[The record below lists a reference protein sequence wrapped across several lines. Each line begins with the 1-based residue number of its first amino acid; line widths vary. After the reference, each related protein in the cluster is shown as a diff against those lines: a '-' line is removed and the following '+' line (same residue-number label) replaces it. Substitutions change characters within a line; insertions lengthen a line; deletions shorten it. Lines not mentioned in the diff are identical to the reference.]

1 MADPGLAQGLK
12 TLGPHQDDLVRRL
25 AAATRAAALYSA
37 EHPLLRR
44 GVDALAQLCQAAH
57 QATDP
62 IVVGFIGD
70 DVIVNGQRLTK
81 SGASL
86 AGFAREFRD
95 REIEKITIARGVTR
109 DELLTFVLELADRR
123 SPAPLTTRMERKGIR
138 RITIGRISLEE
149 PEAGSIGV
157 AAARKVY
164 GTAVET
170 AETLWETAKAGEQ
183 PDPNAARKII
193 DSLARAVSQDRTS
206 LMALTAIK
214 RYDNYTFTHM
224 VNVSVIAM
232 AQARALSLDGPLLRE
247 FGFAALMHDIGKVNT
262 PLEVLNKPDR
272 LTPEEFDIMKQH
284 VVDGAHILR
293 KTPEMPALAPVVAFE
308 HHLRQDLSG
317 YPEDIGH
324 RELNLC
330 TQIVSIAD
338 VYDALRSNRVY
349 RQGLPS
355 DRIKAIMTQKDSPAF
370 NGRLL
375 RRFINLMGIFPVG
388 TLVRLSSGE
397 IAVVT
402 HEHPTDPFRPQVKLV
417 KDAQGG
423 EVEQPPLINTWET
436 DSRGQF
442 RYAVDEALDPESV
455 GIDPLAHL

>member
-1 MADPGLAQGLK
+1 MADPRQE
-12 TLGPHQDDLVRRL
+12 DLVRRL
-25 AAATRAAALYSA
+25 AAATRAAALYSSD
-37 EHPLLRR
+37 HPLLRR
-44 GVDALAQLCQAAH
+44 GVEALAQLCQAAH
-57 QATDP
+57 QTVDP

-70 DVIVNGQRLTK
+70 EVVINGQRLTK

-95 REIEKITIARGVTR
+95 REIEKISIGRGVSR
-109 DELLTFVLELADRR
+109 DELLAFVLELAERR
-123 SPAPLTTRMERKGIR
+123 SPLPLQARLDQKGVR
-138 RITIGRISLEE
+138 RITIGRINLEQQDDS
-149 PEAGSIGV
+149 SIGI
-157 AAARKVY
+157 AAARRVY

-170 AETLWETAKAGEQ
+170 AESLWQSAKAGEQ

-193 DSLARAVSQDRTS
+193 DSMAKLVSQDRTS

-232 AQARALSLDGPLLRE
+232 AQARALNLEGPLLRE

-262 PLEVLNKPDR
+262 PLEVLNKPDK
-272 LTPEEFDIMKQH
+272 LTREEFDIMKQH

-293 KTPEMPALAPVVAFE
+293 RTPEMPALAPVVAFE

-317 YPEDIGH
+317 YPENVGH

-370 NGRLL
+370 NGKLL

-388 TLVRLSSGE
+388 TLVRLTSGE
-397 IAVVT
+397 VAVVT
-402 HEHPTDPFRPQVKLV
+402 HEHPSDPFRPQVKMV
-417 KDAQGG
+417 QDADGHRI
-423 EVEQPPLINTWET
+423 EDPPLINTWET
-436 DSRGQF
+436 DGKGEF
-442 RYAVDEALDPESV
+442 RHAVEEALDPDSV
-455 GIDPLAHL
+455 EIDPLAHL

>member
-1 MADPGLAQGLK
+1 MADIQA
-12 TLGPHQDDLVRRL
+12 HEELVRRL

-37 EHPLLRR
+37 AHPLLRR
-44 GVDALAQLCQAAH
+44 GVDALTQLCQVAH
-57 QATDP
+57 QTSEAL
-62 IVVGFIGD
+62 VVGFIGD
-70 DVIVNGQRLTK
+70 EVVVNGQRLMK

-95 REIEKITIARGVTR
+95 REIEKVTIARGVTR
-109 DELLTFVLELADRR
+109 DELMAFVLELADRR
-123 SPAPLTTRMERKGIR
+123 SPIPLTARLDQKGVR
-138 RITIGRISLEE
+138 RITIGRINIEQDDDSSV
-149 PEAGSIGV
+149 GI
-157 AAARKVY
+157 AAARRVY

-170 AETLWETAKAGEQ
+170 AETLWQAAKAGDQ
-183 PDPNAARKII
+183 PDPNAAKKII
-193 DSLARAVSQDRTS
+193 DSLANIVTQDRTS

-232 AQARALSLDGPLLRE
+232 AQARALNIEGPLLRE

-262 PLEVLNKPDR
+262 PLEVLNKPDK
-272 LTPEEFDIMKQH
+272 LTKEEFEIMKLH

-293 KTPEMPALAPVVAFE
+293 KTPEMPALAPIVAFE

-317 YPEDIGH
+317 YPENIGH

-355 DRIKAIMTQKDSPAF
+355 DRIKAVMTQKDSPAF

-388 TLVRLSSGE
+388 TLVRLTTGE
-397 IAVVT
+397 MALVT
-402 HEHPTDPFRPQVKLV
+402 HEHPSDPFRPQVKLLR
-417 KDAQGG
+417 DAEGRTL
-423 EVEQPPLINTWET
+423 EEPPLINTWET
-436 DSRGQF
+436 DAKGTF
-442 RYAVDEALDPESV
+442 RYAVEEAIDPESV
-455 GIDPLAHL
+455 EIDPLAHL